1 MCTGYGLV
9 ANAGLGAL
17 GALTGYANRDK
28 LRSGWRK
35 LTGGVDKVTDKVSGW
50 ADDNLKIN

>member
-17 GALTGYANRDK
+17 GALTGWANRDK
-28 LRSGWRK
+28 LKTGFKKLGSG
-35 LTGGVDKVTDKVSGW
+35 VNKVTDKVTDW
-50 ADDNLKIN
+50 ADNTLKIN

>member
-1 MCTGYGLV
+1 MCTGLPLV

-35 LTGGVDKVTDKVSGW
+35 LTGGVDKVTDKVAGW
-50 ADDNLKIN
+50 AYDNLKIN